1 MFTFFQDPGREA
13 DDEQSDWPGNE
24 RAFGSGSSSGALG
37 ASGGSGLFDDDED
50 DDEDEDDEDDPQA
63 SINSALSAFF
73 INPLEMES
81 SDPLTPLTATARQAY
96 LSRMKRLADCVPGR
110 EIRAGARKV
119 RNRQSGFT
127 IKSSSSEQ
135 LSR

>member
-1 MFTFFQDPGREA
+1 MILFKDPGREA

-24 RAFGSGSSSGALG
+24 RAFNAAGG
-37 ASGGSGLFDDDED
+37 ASGGGGVAHIDDDEDDEDED
-50 DDEDEDDEDDPQA
+50 DDEDGSQA
-63 SINSALSAFF
+63 SINNALSAFF

-110 EIRAGARKV
+110 EIRAGARKL

>member
-1 MFTFFQDPGREA
+1 MFKDPGREA

-24 RAFGSGSSSGALG
+24 RAFNAAGG
-37 ASGGSGLFDDDED
+37 ASGGGGVAHIDDDEDDEDED
-50 DDEDEDDEDDPQA
+50 DDEDGSQA
-63 SINSALSAFF
+63 SINNALSAFF

-110 EIRAGARKV
+110 EIRAGARKL